1 MLERLQ
7 ISVKYRKPHLSL
19 QDLLDG
25 IANLGGRKDFAVW
38 AILCK
43 VASLVLFCVGRVL
56 STFKSQY
63 KKTLTLDRIRN

>member
-43 VASLVLFCVGRVL
+43 VDPLVLFCVAGL
-56 STFKSQY
+56 
-63 KKTLTLDRIRN
+63 